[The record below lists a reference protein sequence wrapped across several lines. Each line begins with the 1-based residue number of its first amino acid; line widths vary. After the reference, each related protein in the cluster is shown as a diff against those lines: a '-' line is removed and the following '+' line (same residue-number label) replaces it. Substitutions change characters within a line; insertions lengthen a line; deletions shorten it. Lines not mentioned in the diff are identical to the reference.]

1 VDDPDMTSNPSRQ
14 EVSIKDRETTVPV
27 TGGAAAVRIYAA
39 DTVLTVDPA
48 VSLLAAADEL
58 AGDQVGLIALG
69 TPGDVEA
76 VLSERD
82 VVRAIADGLDPAST
96 PAMAVASTQLVWCDA
111 DATVH
116 EVVDLMMERYVRHV
130 LLEERGRL
138 VGIVSARDLLGAYA
152 MLGA

>member
-1 VDDPDMTSNPSRQ
+1 M
-14 EVSIKDRETTVPV
+14 
-27 TGGAAAVRIYAA
+27 TGGEAPVRVYAA
-39 DTVLTVDPA
+39 DSVITVDPG

-58 AGDQVGLIALG
+58 AGDQVGLVVLG
-69 TPGDVEA
+69 TAGDVDA

-82 VVRAIADGLDPAST
+82 VVRAIAEGLDPVST
-96 PAMAVASTQLVWCDA
+96 PAMAVASRHVVWCDA

-152 MLGA
+152 MLGT